1 MSDEKPAGILIP
13 MDRLSPEALQGL
25 IEEFILREGTDYGLS
40 EYTLEQKHSQ
50 VLRQMKAGHVLIVFD
65 PVEETTSL
73 LRKEAVPKDL
83 LEI

>member
-1 MSDEKPAGILIP
+1 

-40 EYTLEQKHSQ
+40 EYTLEQKHDQ
-50 VLRQMKAGHVLIVFD
+50 VMRQLKAGHVRIVFD

-73 LRKEAVPKDL
+73 LRKEVIPKGL